1 MKSSFR
7 VVIQFHNY
15 GIQTAS
21 SLYMLL
27 DDSIRRGMINHE
39 ALEELNAYG
48 EVCVNRSGND
58 SEAVSAIGLEKLTSL
73 ELNDVS
79 YSSVS
84 IIVNAKNLC
93 NPSDLMPL
101 ILLQNEFMGI
111 VSIGIDLG
119 DVSIEEQTNFIF
131 KFSSFLLFADKE
143 APGGGHHSIYFINE
157 RKEYRNYDTQSGR
170 SVSYS
175 YVSNNRVTALR
186 YKSSVSKSN
195 KESAIVNASRYFQ
208 PLLHV
213 DKTLFGHLF
222 QNSDAETSDEVSY
235 IRQSIE
241 KLSASVKGYTPPY
254 QGFSS
259 LFEKWFFLA
268 FYHSLP
274 SEELKRLNVQGLNA
288 TLHDYYIGIY
298 ELVQNII
305 FHTKD
310 QKGLLYVM
318 FCKKEDLADYD
329 KERIRNGI
337 KSVADRYL
345 KIGVYDFSSKGISDT
360 FCEEN
365 HIESIKLSEMIDP
378 RSLPDSGSDDGDV
391 DYLSFTYAAH
401 LGIKM
406 LVSLVLYHEGWFK
419 VESCQNGEKYALS
432 STASSIGSQEKVNNV
447 KGTHYEVVLPVK
459 ELKNKNTYPIQSL
472 SVADFLKNLIVEP
485 SDIEAVNISE
495 CINITDMNNVTASTS
510 QWTIIEKW
518 AERIVSKMHT
528 SNGICALN
536 MEGTNPLNPNQI
548 FKLLASLQLKQRL
561 TDVLVLVNLSDN
573 LINHLCRIVR
583 QVATIKID
591 KQQPLWSRDHAV
603 VLYGNSFGAFVF
615 CGETMAELSY
625 VNKSMQHIYP
635 GHENELVSLE
645 EGKSM
650 PTALDSVARP
660 YECFIR
666 VNGRPLFLQL
676 VNRELDRYLGSD
688 NGGYLIDGF
697 RTKIGSKLYIERF
710 YEADTMFQNGFYVER
725 YAFFIAQDLLNRLSH
740 KGKSN
745 GKSIVLLGCY
755 SYSEPLTRRIQYYV
769 NQSEPDLVKQVVTAE
784 EIEDENTMGFHW
796 QAMQN
801 WTLSSFG
808 DNYDY
813 VLIVPISSTMSS
825 HDKTISLFKKSTG
838 CNSLNFSFQYTV
850 LLIRDGE
857 GEQSA
862 TAIEKERNIVDIADG
877 IATTS
882 YKNTKQ
888 VIYFIE
894 KSSCWHNLLDIQTI
908 PRQFENEIFL
918 NRTKNAS
925 LNTQDFFGFP
935 IAATPDEGKLKKEL
949 LAVTGK
955 EDFSD
960 LYKKYYELTCRRLD
974 EMVNDIQIGHIEHH
988 NNHHRYY
995 FNTERYVG
1003 RERTNE
1009 LDTWLAYQKQR
1020 LFDVKDSASTCVII
1034 TPDVNKE
1041 SCFVDKVNREVF
1053 DNNALVVHLD
1063 VYSSAQNISQ
1073 KYSFLQKLRKDC
1085 SFFFVDHAILTGETY
1100 NRTCRLMSFANS
1112 GKPFGFDGIIT
1123 VVNRLSYS
1131 LYMQIDTEVGNYG
1144 IESFVWFSILPSQ
1157 NTYTDCSLC
1166 GLERHYDNLERCT
1179 VTHDVKELCR
1189 NNSSKFCLKSQQ
1201 YYKTKP
1207 ADSDID
1213 IETASFPRR
1222 KSRMM
1227 IRNKLFYNISRIAG
1241 VNNHGKEDTPSLESQ
1256 PIVSEVESY
1265 LQKEFEFVKKDVDK
1279 KISFLKAVTYPPLS
1293 QYVYIRQFAFRT
1305 NLSELASVLSKDDPE
1320 YEDFCLLKA
1329 LLKHLSYLSSNSL
1342 VRKNV
1347 IEGAWRLCSQVRNVV
1362 EQKLLRLTNESL
1374 QQDIKK
1380 KKVRKHETPDMFDS
1394 QMVKQHGELE
1404 RQKNSLES
1412 FKTSLLFYIKNATFN
1427 DESKSFYIGE
1437 LLRTGREPD
1446 VTRPLEI
1453 HASSEDISL
1462 EGIERADEFSDF
1474 LDSLYYD
1481 NNTIL
1486 RKTLSNFEKE
1496 ISKDMRGLYPLFRSE
1511 TDRLLPLNVFEG
1523 NINRIVEKLL
1533 DVVKDNYYYTWFR
1546 MYVTE
1551 DSINKGQL
1559 IDCDKDGVPQI
1570 RKMTYLLYAKLLF
1583 DKIEHGNTNNNN
1595 TYIQDV
1601 NTLLQL
1607 SMSVMDAT
1615 DAYIV
1620 VRYDKRYNMLAH
1632 CGAHEIN
1639 ELTESSYI
1647 ELIEKQ
1653 CEVNAQSPF
1662 IIVEDENVLS
1672 ELSTTHYK
1680 KACFFPLYGG
1690 TEPPGGLLG
1699 MVGFLYDS
1707 ESQKFRVRKRAC
1719 ARLLMLLGEELER
1732 YINHCKAQKFL
1743 EIWYE
1748 QEETRRRYRKT
1759 NFTSNHRLNLGNWD
1773 FDTLDQE
1780 NYVKIHDGLFMMSN
1794 VVVSH
1799 VYSVVCEQGKVDFI
1813 SKNTTIGNVFNEKFL
1828 ALLEKLNNEN
1838 WGGNLKPVSLG
1849 DAHYNLK
1856 CNVIIMQSLIIQC
1869 IENAYGKYTDKKK
1882 SIEISFGENTI
1893 IIYNTIMKVDVLK
1906 LTEDKREFD
1915 KKYNEKTLERNI
1927 RESRLSDYGMTLVSL
1942 YEYTKSVGMKCQ
1954 WEFNVDSETPFF
1966 KIEITI

>member
-27 DDSIRRGMINHE
+27 DDSIRRGILNHE
-39 ALEELNAYG
+39 ALEDLNAYG
-48 EVCVNRSGND
+48 EVCVDRSGNI
-58 SEAVSAIGLEKLTSL
+58 SEVVSIIGLEKLTSL
-73 ELNDVS
+73 DINDVS
-79 YSSVS
+79 HFSAS
-84 IIVNAKNLC
+84 IIVNAKDLR

-101 ILLQNEFMGI
+101 VLLQNEFIGI

-119 DVSIEEQTNFIF
+119 DITIEEQTNFIF

-143 APGGGHHSIYFINE
+143 APEGGHHSIYFINE
-157 RKEYRNYDTQSGR
+157 RKENRNYDTQSGY

-186 YKSSVSKSN
+186 YKSSVSKRN

-222 QNSDAETSDEVSY
+222 QNSDAETSDEISY

-305 FHTKD
+305 FHTKE

-329 KERIRNGI
+329 KEKIRNGI

-365 HIESIKLSEMIDP
+365 HIDSIKLSEMIDP
-378 RSLPDSGSDDGDV
+378 RFLPDSGSDDRDV

-406 LVSLVLYHEGWFK
+406 LVSSVLYHDGWFK

-485 SDIEAVNISE
+485 SEIEAVNISE
-495 CINITDMNNVTASTS
+495 CINLTDMNDVTASTS
-510 QWTIIEKW
+510 QWNIIEKW

-528 SNGICALN
+528 SNGICSLN

-561 TDVLVLVNLSDN
+561 ADVLVLVNLSDSI
-573 LINHLCRIVR
+573 INHLCRIVR
-583 QVATIKID
+583 QVAAVKIN

-603 VLYGNSFGAFVF
+603 VLYGKSFGAFVF

-635 GHENELVSLE
+635 GHENELASLE
-645 EGKSM
+645 DGKSM
-650 PTALDSVARP
+650 PSVLDNVARP

-666 VNGRPLFLQL
+666 VNGSPLFLQL
-676 VNRELDRYLGSD
+676 ANRELDSHLGGD

-725 YAFFIAQDLLNRLSH
+725 YAYFIAQDLLNRLSH
-740 KGKSN
+740 EGKSN
-745 GKSIVLLGCY
+745 RSIVLLGCY

-769 NQSEPDLVKQVVTAE
+769 NQSEPDMVKQVVTAE
-784 EIEDENTMGFHW
+784 EIENENTMGFHW
-796 QAMQN
+796 QDMQN

-838 CNSLNFSFQYTV
+838 CNSINFPFQYTV

-862 TAIEKERNIVDIADG
+862 TAIEKEWNIIDIADG
-877 IATTS
+877 VATTS

-888 VIYFIE
+888 VIFFIE

-935 IAATPDEGKLKKEL
+935 IAAIPDKERLKKEL
-949 LAVTGK
+949 LFVTDK
-955 EDFSD
+955 KVSTD
-960 LYKKYYELTCRRLD
+960 LYGTYYELTCRRLD

-1003 RERTNE
+1003 RERTKE
-1009 LDTWLAYQKQR
+1009 LDAWLAYQR
-1020 LFDVKDSASTCVII
+1020 HRFVDNVDSVSTCVII

-1041 SCFVDKVNREVF
+1041 SCFVDKVNRAVF

-1085 SFFFVDHAILTGETY
+1085 RFFFVDHAILTGETY

-1123 VVNRLSYS
+1123 VVNRLSRS
-1131 LYMQIDTEVGNYG
+1131 LFMQIDTEVGNYG
-1144 IESFVWFSILPSQ
+1144 IESYVWFSILPSQ

-1189 NNSSKFCLKSQQ
+1189 NNSRKFRLKRQQ
-1201 YYKTKP
+1201 YYKTQP

-1227 IRNKLFYNISRIAG
+1227 IRNKLFYNISRLAG
-1241 VNNHGKEDTPSLESQ
+1241 VYNRGEEDSVSVETQ
-1256 PIVSEVESY
+1256 PVAGEVELY
-1265 LQKEFEFVKKDVDK
+1265 LQKEYESIKKDVDK

-1293 QYVYIRQFAFRT
+1293 QYVYIRQFAFKT
-1305 NLSELASVLSKDDPE
+1305 NLSELASVLSKDGPE

-1329 LLKHLSYLSSNSL
+1329 LLKHLSYLSSNAL

-1347 IEGAWRLCSQVRNVV
+1347 IEGAWRLCSGVLNVV
-1362 EQKLLRLTNESL
+1362 EQNLLQMTSETGQHDN
-1374 QQDIKK
+1374 KK
-1380 KKVRKHETPDMFDS
+1380 KQAQRHETPDMFDT
-1394 QMVKQHGELE
+1394 QIGKQLEELVKQ
-1404 RQKNSLES
+1404 KKSLES
-1412 FKTSLLFYIKNATFN
+1412 FKTSLLFYIKSTTFN

-1462 EGIERADEFSDF
+1462 AGIERMDEFSDF
-1474 LDSLYYD
+1474 LDALYYD

-1496 ISKDMRGLYPLFRSE
+1496 ISKDMTGLYPLFKSE
-1511 TDRLLPLNVFEG
+1511 TDRLLTLDVFKE
-1523 NINRIVEKLL
+1523 NINIIVEKLL

-1583 DKIEHGNTNNNN
+1583 DKIEHGNMNNRN
-1595 TYIQDV
+1595 TYIEDV

-1607 SMSVMDAT
+1607 SLSVMDAT

-1632 CGAHEIN
+1632 CGGHEIN

-1653 CEVNAQSPF
+1653 CKESAQSPF
-1662 IIVEDENVLS
+1662 IIVEDEKIFS
-1672 ELSTTHYK
+1672 ELSTTRYK

-1690 TEPPGGLLG
+1690 TEASGGLLG

-1707 ESQKFRVRKRAC
+1707 ESQKFRVRKQAC

-1759 NFTSNHRLNLGNWD
+1759 NFTSNHRLNLGKWD
-1773 FDTLDQE
+1773 FDTLDKE

-1799 VYSVVCEQGKVDFI
+1799 VYSVVCENGKVNFI
-1813 SKNTTIGNVFNEKFL
+1813 SKNTTIGNVFNPKFL
-1828 ALLEKLNNEN
+1828 ALLEKLNKEN
-1838 WGGNLKPVSLG
+1838 WGGNLKPVTLG

-1882 SIEISFGENTI
+1882 SIEISFGEKTML
-1893 IIYNTIMKVDVLK
+1893 IYNTIMKVDVSK
-1906 LTEDKREFD
+1906 LTDDKREFD
-1915 KKYNEKTLERNI
+1915 KKYNEKTLEKNI

>member
-1 MKSSFR
+1 MKSIFR
-7 VVIQFHNY
+7 IVVQFHKY

-27 DDSIRRGMINHE
+27 DDSIRRSVLSYE
-39 ALEELNAYG
+39 ALEELKAYG
-48 EVCVNRSGND
+48 EVCVDRSGND
-58 SEAVSAIGLEKLTSL
+58 SEAVSAIGLEKPTSL

-84 IIVNAKNLC
+84 IIVNAKDLC

-101 ILLQNEFMGI
+101 VLLQNEFMGI

-119 DVSIEEQTNFIF
+119 DVSIEEQPNIIF
-131 KFSSFLLFADKE
+131 KISGFLLFADKE
-143 APGGGHHSIYFINE
+143 TPEGGRHGFYFINE
-157 RKEYRNYDTQSGR
+157 RKEDCNYDTQSGR

-186 YKSSVSKSN
+186 YKSSVSKRN
-195 KESAIVNASRYFQ
+195 IESAIVNASRYFQ

-222 QNSDAETSDEVSY
+222 QNSGAGTSDEVGY
-235 IRQSIE
+235 IRQSID
-241 KLSASVKGYTPPY
+241 KLSASVRGYTPPY

-274 SEELKRLNVQGLNA
+274 SEELKRLNIQGLNA

-305 FHTKD
+305 FHTKE

-318 FCKKEDLADYD
+318 FCKKEDLSDYD
-329 KERIRNGI
+329 KRKIENGI
-337 KSVADRYL
+337 ESVADRYL

-365 HIESIKLSEMIDP
+365 HIDSIKLSEMIDP
-378 RSLPDSGSDDGDV
+378 RFLPDCGSDDGDV

-406 LVSLVLYHEGWFK
+406 LVSSVLYHDGWFK

-485 SDIEAVNISE
+485 SEIEAVNISE
-495 CINITDMNNVTASTS
+495 CINITDMNDVTASTS
-510 QWTIIEKW
+510 QWNIIEKW

-561 TDVLVLVNLSDN
+561 ADVLVLVNLSDSI
-573 LINHLCRIVR
+573 INHLCRIVR
-583 QVATIKID
+583 QVAAVKIN

-603 VLYGNSFGAFVF
+603 VLYGKSFGAFVF

-635 GHENELVSLE
+635 GHENELASLE
-645 EGKSM
+645 DEKGM
-650 PTALDSVARP
+650 PFVLDNVARP

-666 VNGRPLFLQL
+666 VNGSPLFLQL
-676 VNRELDRYLGSD
+676 ANRELDSHLGGD

-755 SYSEPLTRRIQYYV
+755 SYSEPLTRRIQFYL
-769 NQSEPDLVKQVVTAE
+769 NQSKEGLVKQVVTAVE
-784 EIEDENTMGFHW
+784 VEDENTMAFHW
-796 QAMQN
+796 QDMQN
-801 WTLSSFG
+801 WSLSSFG
-808 DNYDY
+808 DNFDY

-838 CNSLNFSFQYTV
+838 CNSLNFPIQYSV

-857 GEQSA
+857 QSV
-862 TAIEKERNIVDIADG
+862 TAIEKEWNIVDIADG

-882 YKNTKQ
+882 YTNTKQ
-888 VIYFIE
+888 VIFFIE
-894 KSSCWHNLLDIQTI
+894 KSSCWHNLLDIQTFPKKI
-908 PRQFENEIFL
+908 ENEIFL

-935 IAATPDEGKLKKEL
+935 IAAIPDKENLWKEL

-955 EDFSD
+955 KDFTD
-960 LYKKYYELTCRRLD
+960 LYETYYELTCRRLD

-1003 RERTNE
+1003 RERTKE
-1009 LDTWLAYQKQR
+1009 LDAWLSYQR
-1020 LFDVKDSASTCVII
+1020 HRFVDTVDSASTCVII

-1041 SCFVDKVNREVF
+1041 SCFVDKVNRSVF

-1073 KYSFLQKLRKDC
+1073 KYSFLRHLGKDC
-1085 SFFFVDHAILTGETY
+1085 RFFFVDHAILTGGTF
-1100 NRTCRLMSFANS
+1100 NRTCHLMSFANS
-1112 GKPFGFDGIIT
+1112 ERPFSFDGIIT
-1123 VVNRLSYS
+1123 VVNRLSRS
-1131 LYMQIDTEVGNYG
+1131 LYMQIDTEVGSYG

-1166 GLERHYDNLERCT
+1166 GLERHYDNLEKCT

-1189 NNSSKFCLKSQQ
+1189 TNSRKFCLKRQQ
-1201 YYKTKP
+1201 YYKSRQL
-1207 ADSDID
+1207 DSDND
-1213 IETASFPRR
+1213 VETAGFPRR

-1227 IRNKLFYNISRIAG
+1227 IRNKLFYNISRLAS
-1241 VNNHGKEDTPSLESQ
+1241 VYNHDEKDAASVESRS
-1256 PIVSEVESY
+1256 IVSEVELY

-1305 NLSELASVLSKDDPE
+1305 NLSELASVLSKDEPE

-1329 LLKHLSYLSSNSL
+1329 LLKHLSYLSSNCL

-1347 IEGAWRLCSQVRNVV
+1347 IEGSWHLCSQVRYIV
-1362 EQKLLRLTNESL
+1362 EQKLLLLTNESL

-1380 KKVRKHETPDMFDS
+1380 KKARKHETPDMFDS
-1394 QMVKQHGELE
+1394 QIVKQQGELE

-1412 FKTSLLFYIKNATFN
+1412 FKTSLLFYIKNALYN

-1453 HASSEDISL
+1453 HASSEGISL

-1474 LDSLYYD
+1474 LDTLFFD

-1496 ISKDMRGLYPLFRSE
+1496 ISKDLTGLYPLFRSE
-1511 TDRLLPLNVFEG
+1511 TDRLLSLDIFEG

-1533 DVVKDNYYYTWFR
+1533 EVVKDNYYYTWFR

-1559 IDCDKDGVPQI
+1559 IDCDKDGLPLI
-1570 RKMTYLLYAKLLF
+1570 RKMTYLLYAKQLF
-1583 DKIEHGNTNNNN
+1583 DKIEHGNMNNRN

-1607 SMSVMDAT
+1607 SLSVMDAT

-1620 VRYDKRYNMLAH
+1620 VRFDKRYNMLAH
-1632 CGAHEIN
+1632 CGSHEIN

-1647 ELIEKQ
+1647 ELVEKQ
-1653 CEVNAQSPF
+1653 CKESAQSPF
-1662 IIVEDENVLS
+1662 TIVEDERMFS
-1672 ELSTTHYK
+1672 ELSTTRYK

-1690 TEPPGGLLG
+1690 TEASGGLLG

-1707 ESQKFRVRKRAC
+1707 ESQKFRVRKQAC

-1759 NFTSNHRLNLGNWD
+1759 NFTSNHRLNLGKWD
-1773 FDTLDQE
+1773 FDALDKE
-1780 NYVKIHDGLFMMSN
+1780 SYVKIHDGLFMMSN

-1799 VYSVVCEQGKVDFI
+1799 VYSVVCETGKVDFI

-1828 ALLEKLNNEN
+1828 ALLEKLNKEN
-1838 WGGNLKPVSLG
+1838 WGGNLKPVTLG

-1893 IIYNTIMKVDVLK
+1893 VIYNTIMKVDVSQ
-1906 LTEDKREFD
+1906 LTDDKREFD
-1915 KKYNEKTLERNI
+1915 KKYNEKTLEKNI